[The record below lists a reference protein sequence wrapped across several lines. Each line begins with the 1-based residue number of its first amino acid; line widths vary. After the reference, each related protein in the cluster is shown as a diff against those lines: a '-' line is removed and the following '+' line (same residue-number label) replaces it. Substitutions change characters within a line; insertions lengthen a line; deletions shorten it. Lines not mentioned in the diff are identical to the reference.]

1 MDMSKKI
8 SNEFIGIDLG
18 TTNSCVAVNGKVIA
32 NSEGKNTTPS
42 VVFFDEKGNKVLT
55 VGQSAKKQTIIKPKQ
70 VVFEAKRLIGRK
82 FNDPE
87 VQDFKKVAPFEIVAG
102 KNGDAYIK
110 IGEKEYP
117 PQQISSF
124 VLEEMK
130 KIAEDYLG
138 VTVKKAVITVP
149 AYFND
154 AQRQATMSAAL
165 IAGFGDSSNPDK
177 NSEMIRI
184 INEPTAASLAYGI
197 DKKDK
202 GLHTVAV
209 FDLGGGTF
217 DISIIEISDGVF
229 EVKATNGD
237 TFLGGANFDQKIIN
251 WLIEEFKKEEGID
264 LSGTKDKLALQ
275 RLKDAAENAKHELS
289 SLETAE
295 IALPFISADAN
306 GAKHINKKL
315 TRAKFEELTKDLLTK
330 LVSPCKKCLDD
341 AKVSQIDEV
350 ILVGGMT
357 RMPSVQKKVQEI
369 FGKEPNKS
377 VNPDEAVA
385 MGASIQGGVL
395 SGNTK
400 DILLLDV
407 TPLSLGIEVQGGNND
422 IVIPRNTTIPTK
434 ATRVYSTA
442 EDNQPSV
449 HIRILQGERPR
460 ALDNKVLGTFE
471 LGGIEA
477 APRGIPQI
485 EVTFDIDANGI
496 VNVSAKDKKTNKEQS
511 ITIKDG
517 SGLSNEE
524 IERMIKEAEEK
535 REEDEEYKKN
545 SEILNRAKTYCHT
558 FEKEIEK
565 FKKHENFKEDDE
577 GFKKFEEMYKELKEV
592 TDKEEKDYAAIKKQ
606 LDKVEEMM
614 KLANELAE
622 KMPEKKD
629 EKTSNGDEDVMDVE
643 PEQNK

>member
-1 MDMSKKI
+1 MSKKI

-32 NSEGKNTTPS
+32 NNEGKNTTPS
-42 VVFFDEKGNKVLT
+42 VVFFDETGNKVLT
-55 VGQSAKKQTIIKPKQ
+55 VGQPAKKQTIIKPKQ

-82 FNDPE
+82 FSDPE
-87 VQDFKKVAPFEIVAG
+87 VQEFRKVAPFEIIAG

-138 VTVKKAVITVP
+138 ATVKKAVITVP

-154 AQRQATMSAAL
+154 AQRQATMSSAL
-165 IAGFGDSSNPDK
+165 IAGFGDPSNPEK
-177 NSEMIRI
+177 NGEMIRI

-202 GLHTVAV
+202 GLHTIAV

-289 SLETAE
+289 SLETTE
-295 IALPFISADAN
+295 ISLPFISADAN

-315 TRAKFEELTKDLLTK
+315 TRAKFEELTNDLLGK
-330 LVSPCKKCLDD
+330 LTSPCKKCLDD
-341 AKVSQIDEV
+341 AKISQVDEV

-357 RMPSVQKKVQEI
+357 RMPSVQKKVQGI

-422 IVIPRNTTIPTK
+422 IIIPRNTTIPTK
-434 ATRVYSTA
+434 ANRVYSTA

-471 LGGIEA
+471 LGGIEP

-485 EVTFDIDANGI
+485 EVAFDIDANGI
-496 VNVSAKDKKTNKEQS
+496 VSVSAKDKKTNKEQS

-517 SGLSNEE
+517 SGLSSEE

-577 GFKKFEEMYKELKEV
+577 GFKKFEEMYNELKEV
-592 TDKEEKDYAAIKKQ
+592 AEKEEKDYVAIKKQ

-614 KLANELAE
+614 KLASELAE

-629 EKTSNGDEDVMDVE
+629 EKNDVGNEDVMDVE
-643 PEQNK
+643 PETN

>member
-1 MDMSKKI
+1 
-8 SNEFIGIDLG
+8 
-18 TTNSCVAVNGKVIA
+18 
-32 NSEGKNTTPS
+32 
-42 VVFFDEKGNKVLT
+42 LT
-55 VGQSAKKQTIIKPKQ
+55 
-70 VVFEAKRLIGRK
+70 
-82 FNDPE
+82 
-87 VQDFKKVAPFEIVAG
+87 
-102 KNGDAYIK
+102 
-110 IGEKEYP
+110 
-117 PQQISSF
+117 
-124 VLEEMK
+124 
-130 KIAEDYLG
+130 
-138 VTVKKAVITVP
+138 
-149 AYFND
+149 
-154 AQRQATMSAAL
+154 
-165 IAGFGDSSNPDK
+165 
-177 NSEMIRI
+177 
-184 INEPTAASLAYGI
+184 
-197 DKKDK
+197 
-202 GLHTVAV
+202 
-209 FDLGGGTF
+209 
-217 DISIIEISDGVF
+217 
-229 EVKATNGD
+229 
-237 TFLGGANFDQKIIN
+237 
-251 WLIEEFKKEEGID
+251 
-264 LSGTKDKLALQ
+264 
-275 RLKDAAENAKHELS
+275 
-289 SLETAE
+289 
-295 IALPFISADAN
+295 
-306 GAKHINKKL
+306 
-315 TRAKFEELTKDLLTK
+315 
-330 LVSPCKKCLDD
+330 SPCKKCLDD
-341 AKVSQIDEV
+341 AKISKVDEV

-407 TPLSLGIEVQGGNND
+407 TPLSLGIEVQGGDNNV
-422 IVIPRNTTIPTK
+422 VIPRNTTIPTK
-434 ATRVYSTA
+434 ATQVYSTA

-460 ALDNKVLGTFE
+460 AVDNKVLGTFE

-496 VNVSAKDKKTNKEQS
+496 VSVSAKDKKTNKEQS

-524 IERMIKEAEEK
+524 IEKMIREAEEK

-577 GFKKFEEMYKELKEV
+577 GFKKFEEMYNELKDA
-592 TDKEEKDYAAIKKQ
+592 TDKEEKDYVAIKKQ

-629 EKTSNGDEDVMDVE
+629 EKNSSGEEDVMDVE

>member
-1 MDMSKKI
+1 MNMSKKI

-18 TTNSCVAVNGKVIA
+18 TTNSCVSVNGKVIA

-42 VVFFDEKGNKVLT
+42 VVFFDEKGDKVLT
-55 VGQSAKKQTIIKPKQ
+55 VGQSAKKQTIINPKQ

-87 VQDFKKVAPFEIVAG
+87 VQEFKKVAPFEIIAG
-102 KNGDAYIK
+102 KNVDAYIK
-110 IGEKEYP
+110 VGDKDYP

-138 VTVKKAVITVP
+138 ATVKKAVIAVP

-202 GLHTVAV
+202 GLHTIAV

-251 WLIEEFKKEEGID
+251 WLIQEFKKEEGID
-264 LSGTKDKLALQ
+264 LNGTKDKLALQ

-289 SLETAE
+289 SLEKTK
-295 IALPFISADAN
+295 ITLPFISADSN
-306 GAKHINKKL
+306 GAKHIDKEL
-315 TRAKFEELTKDLLTK
+315 TRAKFEELTKDLLEK
-330 LVSPCKKCLDD
+330 LTSPCKKCLDD
-341 AKVSQIDEV
+341 AKISKVDEV

-407 TPLSLGIEVQGGNND
+407 TPLSLGIEVQGGDNNV
-422 IVIPRNTTIPTK
+422 VIPRNTTIPTK
-434 ATRVYSTA
+434 ATQVYSTA

-460 ALDNKVLGTFE
+460 AVDNKVLGTFE

-496 VNVSAKDKKTNKEQS
+496 VSVSAKDKKTNKEQS

-524 IERMIKEAEEK
+524 IEKMIREAEEK

-577 GFKKFEEMYKELKEV
+577 GFKKFEEMYNELKDA
-592 TDKEEKDYAAIKKQ
+592 TDKEEKDYVAIKKQ

-629 EKTSNGDEDVMDVE
+629 EKNSSGEEDVMDVE

>member
-251 WLIEEFKKEEGID
+251 
-264 LSGTKDKLALQ
+264 
-275 RLKDAAENAKHELS
+275 
-289 SLETAE
+289 
-295 IALPFISADAN
+295 
-306 GAKHINKKL
+306 
-315 TRAKFEELTKDLLTK
+315 
-330 LVSPCKKCLDD
+330 
-341 AKVSQIDEV
+341 
-350 ILVGGMT
+350 
-357 RMPSVQKKVQEI
+357 
-369 FGKEPNKS
+369 
-377 VNPDEAVA
+377 
-385 MGASIQGGVL
+385 
-395 SGNTK
+395 
-400 DILLLDV
+400 
-407 TPLSLGIEVQGGNND
+407 
-422 IVIPRNTTIPTK
+422 
-434 ATRVYSTA
+434 
-442 EDNQPSV
+442 
-449 HIRILQGERPR
+449 
-460 ALDNKVLGTFE
+460 
-471 LGGIEA
+471 
-477 APRGIPQI
+477 
-485 EVTFDIDANGI
+485 
-496 VNVSAKDKKTNKEQS
+496 
-511 ITIKDG
+511 
-517 SGLSNEE
+517 
-524 IERMIKEAEEK
+524 
-535 REEDEEYKKN
+535 
-545 SEILNRAKTYCHT
+545 
-558 FEKEIEK
+558 
-565 FKKHENFKEDDE
+565 
-577 GFKKFEEMYKELKEV
+577 
-592 TDKEEKDYAAIKKQ
+592 
-606 LDKVEEMM
+606 
-614 KLANELAE
+614 
-622 KMPEKKD
+622 
-629 EKTSNGDEDVMDVE
+629 
-643 PEQNK
+643 

>member
-1 MDMSKKI
+1 MNKKI

-18 TTNSCVAVNGKVIA
+18 TTNSCVSVNGKVIA

-42 VVFFDEKGNKVLT
+42 VVFFDEKGDKVLT

-87 VQDFKKVAPFEIVAG
+87 VQEFKKVAPFEIIAG

-138 VTVKKAVITVP
+138 ATVKKAVITVP

-165 IAGFGDSSNPDK
+165 IAGFGDPSNADK

-197 DKKDK
+197 DKKEK
-202 GLHTVAV
+202 GLHTIAV

-251 WLIEEFKKEEGID
+251 WLIEGFKKEEGID
-264 LSGTKDKLALQ
+264 LSLTKDKLALQ

-289 SLETAE
+289 SLEETE
-295 IALPFISADAN
+295 INLPFISADAN
-306 GAKHINKKL
+306 GAKHISKKIS
-315 TRAKFEELTKDLLTK
+315 RAKFEELTNDLLGK
-330 LVSPCKKCLDD
+330 LTAPCKKCLDD

-517 SGLSNEE
+517 SGLSSEE

-577 GFKKFEEMYKELKEV
+577 GFKKFEEMYKELKAV
-592 TDKEEKDYAAIKKQ
+592 TEKEEKDYVAIKKQ

-629 EKTSNGDEDVMDVE
+629 EKNSSGEEDVMDVE